1 MLKHP
6 PVLCYNQHPIGL
18 RNSID
23 KFPSPSNTLN
33 FKMFKHILFLATAV
47 VAAIVVPGDAPD
59 PSQVSIRGITYA
71 GSGCPANSVGQFLST
86 DAST

>member
-1 MLKHP
+1 
-6 PVLCYNQHPIGL
+6 
-18 RNSID
+18 
-23 KFPSPSNTLN
+23 
-33 FKMFKHILFLATAV
+33 MFKHILFLATAV
-47 VAAIVVPGDAPD
+47 PAAIVVPGDAPD